1 MRWLG
6 QFLACP
12 SAFCLAESLADM
24 SMLTKKDVNAISLDR
39 QDELRERI
47 RALAH
52 RVGSVSEL
60 ARRASLSQ
68 ATVAAYVNRGSEPS
82 TSALV
87 RLARAGE
94 VSISWLAT
102 GAEEINPAPN
112 GVKSSPKTTKVASG
126 KAQICYDAELL
137 IAVATAVLRRFP
149 HRKAEEMAQLI
160 ELLYRLVGDEID
172 LSHARGP
179 KSKQD
184 TIATVLRR
192 LVA

>member
-1 MRWLG
+1 MI
-6 QFLACP
+6 
-12 SAFCLAESLADM
+12 
-24 SMLTKKDVNAISLDR
+24 TKKDVNAISLDR
-39 QDELRERI
+39 QKGLRERI